1 MNGHRTAAWVL
12 VHSDANRLSL
22 VSPCQ
27 QLILGPYTSICDV
40 EQALKRL
47 CRLSPSTTAVVTFS
61 PNGRTKVRFSNAV
74 EFTVTSKA
82 TAETVAARS
91 SASRHNASSEQGRAQ
106 QGHSTR
112 TRDPSKGNSAS
123 AIERRDQR
131 LRGGEIRR

>member
-61 PNGRTKVRFSNAV
+61 PNGKTKVRFSNSV

-82 TAETVAARS
+82 NAETVAALLRQ
-91 SASRHNASSEQGRAQ
+91 AKHNKVDDQ
-106 QGHSTR
+106 
-112 TRDPSKGNSAS
+112 RDP
-123 AIERRDQR
+123 RRRRFSISGPVQR
-131 LRGGEIRR
+131 FADYN